1 MFDNIRI
8 VLVNPTHP
16 GNIGAA
22 ARAMKTMGIHQ
33 LYLVTPKRYPDPQA
47 TERAAHAVDILENAV
62 TVSSLA
68 DAIQDCDLVFATSA
82 RSRALT
88 WPARD
93 LRQAA
98 AHAIQES
105 AQSKIAFVFGREHS
119 GLNNEELELCHY
131 QIQIPANPEYSSLNL
146 ASAVQ
151 IICYELR
158 TAWLV
163 TEPQINAEM
172 ENWSTVEQV
181 EGFYVHLEQV
191 LTAVNFIKPGLSGQ
205 VIPRLR
211 RLFARSRIEKRE
223 LNILRGILTAI
234 EKSLSPPNSTP

>member
-8 VLVNPTHP
+8 ILVNPTHP

-22 ARAMKTMGIHQ
+22 ARAMKTMGLHQ
-33 LYLVTPKRYPDPQA
+33 LYLVNPKRFPDAQA
-47 TERAAHAVDILENAV
+47 TERAAHAVDILEK
-62 TVSSLA
+62 TVIVASLT

-82 RSRALT
+82 RPRALT
-88 WPARD
+88 WPGQEVRLAA
-93 LRQAA
+93 LQAVR
-98 AHAIQES
+98 ES
-105 AQSKIAFVFGREHS
+105 AISKIAFVFGREHS

-158 TAWLV
+158 MAWLAA
-163 TEPQINAEM
+163 EPKTDIET
-172 ENWSTVEQV
+172 ENWSTVEEV

-191 LTAVNFIKPGLSGQ
+191 LTAVNFIKPGISGQ

-234 EKSLSPPNSTP
+234 EKSL